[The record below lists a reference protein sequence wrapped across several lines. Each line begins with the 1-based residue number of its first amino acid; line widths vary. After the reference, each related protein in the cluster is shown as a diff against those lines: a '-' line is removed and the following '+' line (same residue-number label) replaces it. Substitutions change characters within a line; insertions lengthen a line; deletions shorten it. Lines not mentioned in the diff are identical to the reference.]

1 LQLYYDEYSDRIS
14 SITDPLGRYIAF
26 GYGDF
31 NKRLIAAVD
40 SAGNRTKFEYTFL
53 GFLTQLGKIIDPRGN
68 VAKEITY
75 NPAGRVIKQQF
86 ADGGFETY
94 EYTLSGAVVTQTKIT
109 DPLGRVMIKRFN
121 ANGYVIEQTDSAGQR
136 AIIDRDLNN
145 NLSKSTKGS
154 CGCTEENRK
163 FDERGNKTE
172 TTDQLGNLS
181 KNFYE
186 PIYNNVTKTIDKLGR
201 ETNFAY
207 DTNGN
212 LTSVTDILGRTSGAN
227 YDNFGRL
234 IGTTDALSQTES
246 FEYDASGFMTARV
259 DKLGKRWTM
268 VYDAVGRML
277 SQSDP
282 LNRSSIYTYDSLDR
296 VVTITDAA
304 GAVTTFTYDE
314 NSSRTK
320 VTDRLGRIW
329 RSFYDKKNRLIRTVD
344 PIGRISR
351 RTYNIGD
358 EMTKVTSPSL
368 REMRYE
374 YDQRGQ
380 AVKIFD
386 GLGNASN
393 YTYDYERKLK
403 TIQDKR
409 GNTTSFEYDELDRP
423 TLQRNPLGQSSSAK
437 YDSLGKVTESTDELG
452 RRTNFTYDTV
462 NRMTNIAY
470 ADAQVGYTYDTL
482 NRITQISDTQGG
494 TLNWSYDAL
503 GQVQSETTANGSVNY
518 TYNDARQKSSMTA
531 LNRPSVNYG
540 YDSAG
545 RLANITQGSETFGY
559 NYDSISRMTSLTRP
573 NGVNTNYEYDQVNR
587 LKRMTHGTIED
598 FKYEY
603 NIDNEI
609 SSINSLNSAT
619 QLPTAKNSSGA
630 NNANRITQFGDST
643 FSFDE
648 KGQSTTQ
655 TNSSGTSTYNWDVR
669 GRLKNVALPNGETV
683 NYNYDVLGRRT
694 SRTSSNQTTNF
705 VYDGADV
712 VQDKQ
717 GSNNVNYLNGLGIDD
732 KLKVDNK
739 YFLKDHLGSTI
750 GLTNTSGNL
759 VESQK
764 YEAFGKA
771 TGSLS
776 TRYGYTGREY
786 DADTKLNYYRAR
798 WYDAEQGRFLSSD
811 PIGFKAG
818 ENFYS
823 YVGNS
828 PMNKKDPSGLFPSMG
843 VWQYH
848 QHVTFMIA
856 TEHVTPQKARM
867 MANEQYDFDSETQD
881 EVYSPWHAMRKRN
894 QSPEDARRLANQFI
908 RNQICLARNLKGLG
922 HENQAL
928 RALSRAMHTLQDSS
942 SPAHYDFQPAWED
955 TTMNRLKELFGGHY
969 WKENFLPGEGSIA
982 YEQTRKAW
990 GYYNGNAMPDDFFI
1004 DDYHD
1009 SPSGRVYSPSQ
1020 TKRSPDG
1027 GSCGCQ

>member
-1 LQLYYDEYSDRIS
+1 MCD
-14 SITDPLGRYIAF
+14 
-26 GYGDF
+26 
-31 NKRLIAAVD
+31 
-40 SAGNRTKFEYTFL
+40 
-53 GFLTQLGKIIDPRGN
+53 
-68 VAKEITY
+68 
-75 NPAGRVIKQQF
+75 
-86 ADGGFETY
+86 
-94 EYTLSGAVVTQTKIT
+94 
-109 DPLGRVMIKRFN
+109 
-121 ANGYVIEQTDSAGQR
+121 
-136 AIIDRDLNN
+136 
-145 NLSKSTKGS
+145 
-154 CGCTEENRK
+154 
-163 FDERGNKTE
+163 
-172 TTDQLGNLS
+172 
-181 KNFYE
+181 
-186 PIYNNVTKTIDKLGR
+186 
-201 ETNFAY
+201 
-207 DTNGN
+207 
-212 LTSVTDILGRTSGAN
+212 
-227 YDNFGRL
+227 
-234 IGTTDALSQTES
+234 
-246 FEYDASGFMTARV
+246 
-259 DKLGKRWTM
+259 
-268 VYDAVGRML
+268 
-277 SQSDP
+277 
-282 LNRSSIYTYDSLDR
+282 
-296 VVTITDAA
+296 
-304 GAVTTFTYDE
+304 
-314 NSSRTK
+314 
-320 VTDRLGRIW
+320 
-329 RSFYDKKNRLIRTVD
+329 
-344 PIGRISR
+344 
-351 RTYNIGD
+351 
-358 EMTKVTSPSL
+358 
-368 REMRYE
+368 E

-823 YVGNS
+823 YVKNNPVKFSDPMGLKEECDSDNS
-828 PMNKKDPSGLFPSMG
+828 CNRDRLEMWSAMYNLTQKWNQEGKRHPVYQWNGISGTGTIGFQVVGAIANYVYPSQGATDLENRQGYLACTDQAQGLMDLL
-843 VWQYH
+843 V
-848 QHVTFMIA
+848 
-856 TEHVTPQKARM
+856 
-867 MANEQYDFDSETQD
+867 
-881 EVYSPWHAMRKRN
+881 
-894 QSPEDARRLANQFI
+894 
-908 RNQICLARNLKGLG
+908 NLKRQGKFKNWWAIRLEFMHNTPVG
-922 HENQAL
+922 AL
-928 RALSRAMHTLQDSS
+928 HTRVKIVSVDNNCKSFWID
-942 SPAHYDFQPAWED
+942 P
-955 TTMNRLKELFGGHY
+955 
-969 WKENFLPGEGSIA
+969 WKGSI
-982 YEQTRKAW
+982 EGFRFDEDK
-990 GYYNGNAMPDDFFI
+990 N
-1004 DDYHD
+1004 
-1009 SPSGRVYSPSQ
+1009 
-1020 TKRSPDG
+1020 
-1027 GSCGCQ
+1027 